1 MTAEEF
7 FEWARSCA
15 TKRASAVAVRKHL
28 YDKRSSSPL
37 VSSGSGGDPMA
48 YIDSAMDRERE
59 IDAEIARYD
68 AIQRRAMLVIQEV
81 YKYVPGPA
89 GAILEL
95 YYIHMA
101 DTWSEVAEELHIS
114 NSTLYRVRGQ
124 AMAWVDYIGIVDDI
138 RLQDLQR

>member
-89 GAILEL
+89 GAGARRPGHAALGGRRLEADGGGQL
-95 YYIHMA
+95 RHPRHAHVTEEMA
-101 DTWSEVAEELHIS
+101 RWL
-114 NSTLYRVRGQ
+114 
-124 AMAWVDYIGIVDDI
+124 
-138 RLQDLQR
+138 